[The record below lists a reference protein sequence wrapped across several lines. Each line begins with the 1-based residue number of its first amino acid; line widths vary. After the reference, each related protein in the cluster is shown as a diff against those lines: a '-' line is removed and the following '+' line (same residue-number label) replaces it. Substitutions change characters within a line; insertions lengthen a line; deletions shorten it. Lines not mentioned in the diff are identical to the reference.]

1 MNVLMRIR
9 AAGEPLDVTH
19 GSSGFYLVAGD
30 GSRDLIGPYDSYAGA
45 AADVELLPVGR
56 FRGIV
61 RGTPLLRL
69 EEVVDV

>member
-9 AAGEPLDVTH
+9 AAGEPLDVAH

-30 GSRDLIGPYDSYAGA
+30 GSRDLIGPYAGA
-45 AADVELLPVGR
+45 AADAALLPVGR